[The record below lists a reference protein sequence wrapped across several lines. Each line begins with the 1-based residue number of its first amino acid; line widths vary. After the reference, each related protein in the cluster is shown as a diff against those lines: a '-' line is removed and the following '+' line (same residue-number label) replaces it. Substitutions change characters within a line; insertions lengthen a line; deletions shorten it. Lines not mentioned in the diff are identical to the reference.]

1 MCPSDHQSSRE
12 EKEQLSELVR
22 CHGCYHV
29 ERREPCPPGIR
40 FLLFHPDPQDV
51 GDVPS
56 DGIPQDSEE
65 GSVFIHNSKL
75 KNSNFFRTP
84 DPLVIIYS
92 LSNLV
97 VMFTC

>member
-12 EKEQLSELVR
+12 EKEQLSKLVR
-22 CHGCYHV
+22 CHECYHV
-29 ERREPCPPGIR
+29 ERREPCPPGIH
-40 FLLFHPDPQDV
+40 LLLVHPDPQDV

-65 GSVFIHNSKL
+65 GSVFIHNSTL

-97 VMFTC
+97 VMFTW